1 MSKYILR
8 WNQCQ
13 NHFTVTTSPGA
24 AKKNTHHLTP
34 FKCVYNKLATISY
47 TSMMGDT
54 SRVHLRNLFDRNCSS
69 SLLRATTA
77 GGLGYVGYN
86 VFLLKWNVSSTLR
99 WFEPFIPSLFF
110 FVFFLWRLR
119 TQTLEFRLH
128 VVESTSAVQHS
139 YYSNSISH
147 LIICNVTSSHNT
159 IGDNILFTFIIRG
172 WNIQYV
178 TWEFRS

>member
-1 MSKYILR
+1 MSTTNSVKGQSWECYRPAMENVFVFQHRNIVYILR

-13 NHFTVTTSPGA
+13 NHFTVNTSPGA

-54 SRVHLRNLFDRNCSS
+54 SRVRLRNLFDRKCSS

-77 GGLGYVGYN
+77 GGLGRVRWYN

-99 WFEPFIPSLFF
+99 WFGPFIRYLFF
-110 FVFFLWRLR
+110 FFLFF
-119 TQTLEFRLH
+119 TA
-128 VVESTSAVQHS
+128 SP
-139 YYSNSISH
+139 YSNARVSTPRSRIH
-147 LIICNVTSSHNT
+147 ICCTT
-159 IGDNILFTFIIRG
+159 LLL
-172 WNIQYV
+172 Q
-178 TWEFRS
+178 